1 MNIAGRRQFFSMK
14 ITAPFL
20 TSVAS
25 LALFGAFLGGC
36 GPKAEETPGGTS
48 TSTATSG
55 GTTTAKRPAVTA
67 EGVKVT
73 GDTIKI
79 GVVASSTGELKPWGE
94 DSARGAQM
102 AVDEINA
109 AGGIQGKKLQMI
121 IGDSQSKA
129 EQAKTAAEKLLS
141 DGVIALVGE
150 VASSY
155 TIQMAKVAYPKAVP
169 VVSIGATNTTL
180 TDEGNHVFRVC
191 YTDDFQGPLMA
202 KFAYEE
208 LGLKNV
214 AIMTDEKQAYSQYLS
229 KTFREKFKAM
239 GGNIV
244 GEESYE
250 SGQTQFG
257 PQLTSLKSKNPDGL
271 FLSGYFT
278 EVGPIAQQANQA
290 GLKVKMLGG
299 DGWDSS
305 QLLTSGGDAI
315 LGGFFCNHYN
325 NKETRPEVKV
335 FLDKWKAKFGQEPG
349 TTMAALG
356 YDAMALTLDALKRSA
371 SLDSRALITAIEDTV
386 DFPGISGKITL
397 KGMNGNPAKRALVVE
412 VRPMAEGFQ
421 VFRKAYEPGD
431 L

>member
-1 MNIAGRRQFFSMK
+1 MAI
-14 ITAPFL
+14 
-20 TSVAS
+20 
-25 LALFGAFLGGC
+25 FGAFMAGC
-36 GPKAEETPGGTS
+36 GPKGEETTASGGGTS
-48 TSTATSG
+48 TASG
-55 GTTTAKRPAVTA
+55 GSETMKRKAVTA
-67 EGVKVT
+67 EGVKVE
-73 GDTIKI
+73 GDVIKI
-79 GVVASSTGELKPWGE
+79 GIVASSTGELKPWGE

-109 AGGIQGKKLQMI
+109 AGGIGGKKVQML

-129 EQAKTAAEKLLS
+129 EQAKTAAEKLLG

-150 VASSY
+150 VASGF
-155 TIQMAKVAYPKAVP
+155 TIQMAKVAYDKAVP
-169 VVSIGATNTTL
+169 VISVGATRTDL

-214 AIMTDEKQAYSQYLS
+214 ALMTDQKQPYSQYLS
-229 KTFREKFKAM
+229 KSFGEKFKAL
-239 GGNIV
+239 GGTIV

-250 SGQTQFG
+250 SGQTQFS
-257 PQLTSLKSKNPDGL
+257 PQLTSLKAKNPDGL

-278 EVGPIAQQANQA
+278 EVGPIAQQAVQA

-325 NKETRPEVKV
+325 NKETRPEVKT

-356 YDAMALTLDALKRSA
+356 YDAMALTLDALKRA
-371 SLDSRALITAIEDTV
+371 KTMDSKALITAIDETV
-386 DFPGISGKITL
+386 DFPGVSGKITL
-397 KGMNGNPAKRALVVE
+397 KGANGNPEKRALVVE
-412 VRPMAEGFQ
+412 VRPMSEGFQ